1 MAEGSKDVIKYIEER
16 QQVQKRLKELDEI
29 IEDMEGR
36 SPPLKKRK
44 ELKLNPGSSVT
55 WSKLET
61 EGLIE
66 DFSSFLE
73 IIEDCFVEDTFKE
86 SCGTNVE
93 NFDSFIA
100 NLEEVAIKEN
110 EGYPMLFCGLYFTHI
125 VQHLGRDYRMR
136 ILPITH

>member
-1 MAEGSKDVIKYIEER
+1 M
-16 QQVQKRLKELDEI
+16 
-29 IEDMEGR
+29 
-36 SPPLKKRK
+36 
-44 ELKLNPGSSVT
+44 
-55 WSKLET
+55 
-61 EGLIE
+61 
-66 DFSSFLE
+66 
-73 IIEDCFVEDTFKE
+73 EDTFKE

-136 ILPITH
+136 ILPITHREDKEQNKRSDYKCYT